1 MTLEELQE
9 SANRDLKIDET
20 DLGSESINIPILHNK
35 YLQHFNKFSL
45 LLKKAEYDHRV
56 LKRQKW
62 EYYTGKSDPSVYK
75 EKPFD
80 LKILKADVHIYMDSD
95 EELQKADQKEAYLRQ
110 VVNYLEQL
118 LRSIN
123 SRNFVIKNAIDSM
136 NGKGTIE
143 INVIKANS
151 NVQAEIKDSGKGILK
166 ENLKKI
172 FNPGFSLKKK
182 GWGLGLSL
190 SKRIINLYHSGK
202 IYVKESKIN
211 SGSILVIRLP
221 LFIASS

>member
-1 MTLEELQE
+1 M
-9 SANRDLKIDET
+9 
-20 DLGSESINIPILHNK
+20 
-35 YLQHFNKFSL
+35 
-45 LLKKAEYDHRV
+45 LLKKSEYEQKA

-123 SRNFVIKNAIDSM
+123 TRNFIIKNAIDWARF
-136 NGKGTIE
+136 T
-143 INVIKANS
+143 
-151 NVQAEIKDSGKGILK
+151 SGAL
-166 ENLKKI
+166 
-172 FNPGFSLKKK
+172 
-182 GWGLGLSL
+182 
-190 SKRIINLYHSGK
+190 
-202 IYVKESKIN
+202 
-211 SGSILVIRLP
+211 
-221 LFIASS
+221 